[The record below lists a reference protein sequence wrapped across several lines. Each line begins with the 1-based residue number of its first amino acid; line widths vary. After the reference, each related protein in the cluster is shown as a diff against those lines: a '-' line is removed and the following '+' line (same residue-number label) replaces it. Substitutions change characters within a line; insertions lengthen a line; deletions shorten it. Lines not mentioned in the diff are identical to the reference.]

1 MSPPLVEI
9 QGNKELK
16 NALSHFKLEL
26 FVFVVELMR
35 RTVGTVKEAEA
46 GRLNRQT

>member
-1 MSPPLVEI
+1 MFIVCYLYVSFMSRPLVEI

-26 FVFVVELMR
+26 FVFVVELM
-35 RTVGTVKEAEA
+35 
-46 GRLNRQT
+46 